1 MSNRCRGTLLLMHTV
16 YKQKMTLINIY
27 SYLRTRSP
35 LTSELTDIFTIS
47 HSTEVRNTSVLL
59 SADKGDKFEP
69 MNDAEMCIMSFRSE
83 WQRCFR
89 RIYYHVWEF
98 PQKCNDLFFSNGTGI
113 IYFQCQLGHRK
124 VFRSPVGVD
133 FFLQMSSFMVRWSHR
148 YTV

>member
-113 IYFQCQLGHRK
+113 YIFSANSVIGKYF
-124 VFRSPVGVD
+124 
-133 FFLQMSSFMVRWSHR
+133 VRPLE
-148 YTV
+148 